1 MCRALMMHSIFEGRY
16 FGLFLVSKEAHLL
29 PGMLQ
34 PRAKIT
40 FHLVDSPD
48 MSVEKGAHCH
58 IPKMISKK
66 ISISLLSW

>member
-1 MCRALMMHSIFEGRY
+1 MMQSTFEGRY

-29 PGMLQ
+29 PGMRQ

-40 FHLVDSPD
+40 FHLVHSPADDSAL
-48 MSVEKGAHCH
+48 SVEKGAHCY

-66 ISISLLSW
+66 INISLFSW